1 MLRGASSAEFG
12 RLTNSSQDFVIQN
25 TTSNKDIIFKGNDGG
40 STITALTLDI
50 SEAGKATFNNDV
62 VAFSDR
68 KLKENIETL
77 DGKKVLDMRGVS
89 FTRKDTG
96 KESSGVIAQEI
107 QEVAPELVHDTN
119 GTLGVA
125 YGNLVGY
132 LIEAIKDQQKQI
144 DELKELCN
152 GCSK

>member
-1 MLRGASSAEFG
+1 MVLRGASSAEFG

-68 KLKENIETL
+68 KWSRYSLL
-77 DGKKVLDMRGVS
+77 
-89 FTRKDTG
+89 
-96 KESSGVIAQEI
+96 
-107 QEVAPELVHDTN
+107 
-119 GTLGVA
+119 
-125 YGNLVGY
+125 
-132 LIEAIKDQQKQI
+132 
-144 DELKELCN
+144 
-152 GCSK
+152 